1 MRFIVHGSSATRL
14 LQIDWE
20 APVELSAELRAAMT
34 GHDVDGMQHGLL
46 RKGYQY
52 GPTNFPRGTI
62 AIRIAD
68 GHEIFLQV
76 PASTERAAVQPAPA
90 RPTTVRTEDA
100 GDGDGVFDRF
110 RIVVGDGFDGE
121 RVDLIIASAVP
132 ELSRAVVQRLI
143 DGGNVT
149 VAGGRVA
156 KSNRRLRRDDVIE
169 VAVARVEG
177 D

>member
-14 LQIDWE
+14 LQIDWD
-20 APVELSAELRAAMT
+20 APVELTAELRAALT
-34 GHDVDGMQHGLL
+34 GQDVDGMQHGAL
-46 RKGYQY
+46 RKGYQL
-52 GPTNFPRGTI
+52 GATNFPRGTI
-62 AIRIAD
+62 ALRIAE

-76 PASTERAAVQPAPA
+76 PASAERAAVAPAPL
-90 RPTTVRTEDA
+90 RPTTVRTEDDA
-100 GDGDGVFDRF
+100 VFDRF
-110 RIVVGDGFDGE
+110 RIVVGDGLDGE
-121 RVDLIIASAVP
+121 RVDLIISSAVP